1 MLVTAGIYV
10 LALFATF
17 SNYLLVFS
25 TIITILFVFSLI
37 KNLFPIKYIIT
48 WTLIFYIGVVN
59 TSIRLR
65 ETDILLNL
73 APVNSEITGIV
84 QSIPQGKTDG
94 KLKFYFDV
102 EKIKF
107 NSIEKK
113 LKDEKVLVTLDY
125 NNQDIKIYDTIVLQG
140 RLSAPFK
147 AGNPSQFDYGNY
159 LRNHNAY
166 AVFYAKTFEKIEK
179 NKPFKAKLLQNIN
192 DYRENILSIHS
203 KM

>member
-17 SNYLLVFS
+17 SNYLLFFS

-48 WTLIFYIGVVN
+48 WALIFYIGVVN

-107 NSIEKK
+107 NSIEKN

-125 NNQDIKIYDTIVLQG
+125 NNQFC
-140 RLSAPFK
+140 P
-147 AGNPSQFDYGNY
+147 
-159 LRNHNAY
+159 LR
-166 AVFYAKTFEKIEK
+166 
-179 NKPFKAKLLQNIN
+179 
-192 DYRENILSIHS
+192 SIQ
-203 KM
+203 

>member
-17 SNYLLVFS
+17 SNHLLFFS

-73 APVNSEITGIV
+73 APVNSEITGTV

-94 KLKFYFDV
+94 KLKF
-102 EKIKF
+102 
-107 NSIEKK
+107 
-113 LKDEKVLVTLDY
+113 
-125 NNQDIKIYDTIVLQG
+125 
-140 RLSAPFK
+140 
-147 AGNPSQFDYGNY
+147 
-159 LRNHNAY
+159 
-166 AVFYAKTFEKIEK
+166 
-179 NKPFKAKLLQNIN
+179 
-192 DYRENILSIHS
+192 
-203 KM
+203 